1 MRIKLHF
8 PEQSIAKITAM
19 GLRQN
24 NPETLRLVT
33 GHPASSYGVGV
44 ILRGKSGQQ
53 LSGREFAQL
62 VQAFGAWVECD
73 SGKTARRVR
82 NALVTVATGMDDQIK
97 ASHLHPWE
105 FLPDKNGDLG

>member
-1 MRIKLHF
+1 MRIKLHL
-8 PEQSIAKITAM
+8 PEQSIAQITAM

-33 GHPASSYGVGV
+33 DHPASRYGIGV

-53 LSGREFAQL
+53 LDGREFAQL
-62 VQAFGAWVECD
+62 VKTFGAWIDCD
-73 SGKTARRVR
+73 SAKTVQRVR

-105 FLPDKNGDLG
+105 LLPDKQGNLP